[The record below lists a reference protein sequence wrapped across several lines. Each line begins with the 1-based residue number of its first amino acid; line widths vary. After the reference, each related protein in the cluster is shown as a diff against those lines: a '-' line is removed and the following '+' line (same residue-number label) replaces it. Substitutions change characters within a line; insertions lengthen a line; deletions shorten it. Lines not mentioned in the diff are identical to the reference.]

1 MIRRQV
7 QTVTPIQHVDSC
19 IHQPTDEFQRSGLC
33 CGNRL
38 HFVIQFK
45 LAPMTLLWIAVAF
58 SGAIFGFAAAR
69 AAKPT
74 GKRARSMAWAFALL
88 LGCFLV
94 APLIRLPL
102 RHVLDSPSSWRL
114 FEVYSYGSVFAI
126 ALFSSSL
133 LYLLGRAIKLRSSG
147 SSSRDGS

>member
-1 MIRRQV
+1 
-7 QTVTPIQHVDSC
+7 
-19 IHQPTDEFQRSGLC
+19 
-33 CGNRL
+33 
-38 HFVIQFK
+38 
-45 LAPMTLLWIAVAF
+45 MTLIWIAVAF

-74 GKRARSMAWAFALL
+74 GIHARNMAWAFALL

-102 RHVLDSPSSWRL
+102 QHVLDSPSSWRL

-133 LYLLGRAIKLRSSG
+133 LYLLGRAFKLRSSG

>member
-1 MIRRQV
+1 
-7 QTVTPIQHVDSC
+7 
-19 IHQPTDEFQRSGLC
+19 
-33 CGNRL
+33 
-38 HFVIQFK
+38 
-45 LAPMTLLWIAVAF
+45 MTLIWIAVAF

-74 GKRARSMAWAFALL
+74 GKYARNMAWAFALL

-102 RHVLDSPSSWRL
+102 QHVLDSSSSWRL

-133 LYLLGRAIKLRSSG
+133 LYLSLIHISEPTRLLSISYAVFCLKK
-147 SSSRDGS
+147 